1 MTNGAWTSHH
11 PGWNNEASREVVTY
25 WGHGEWVKSS
35 RIEGQ
40 TGAPG
45 LSLFWSERF
54 CESRGND
61 CSESAACSPTGHV
74 FVTWPRGAV
83 LVLRAEAGGQQSPR
97 AAGSWFW
104 FPGSWTGH
112 PPHPGFLKRD
122 LSLWVG
128 AMARWTQITWNQG
141 TGWENRFSEHLR
153 CPWQSLINS
162 LGNRFFKCLNFFL
175 LKCS

>member
-25 WGHGEWVKSS
+25 WGHGDWVKSS

-54 CESRGND
+54 FESRGND
-61 CSESAACSPTGHV
+61 CSESTACSPTGHV

-83 LVLRAEAGGQQSPR
+83 LVLRAEAGGQQSTR

-112 PPHPGFLKRD
+112 PPHPGASEKRPLLLGGSYGKIDSNHLKSRHWVRKQI
-122 LSLWVG
+122 LWAPSMSLAVS
-128 AMARWTQITWNQG
+128 N
-141 TGWENRFSEHLR
+141 
-153 CPWQSLINS
+153 
-162 LGNRFFKCLNFFL
+162 
-175 LKCS
+175 